1 MGSNLNN
8 FRILKLKSGENIICN
23 VRTDLTD
30 KFLVDYPFDM
40 ETMVLVD
47 RFGIP
52 RQEKLIL
59 KRWLNYCKGHSITVP
74 KDYIVGITHPT
85 EALLN
90 HYLQVRKGNNHIA
103 KLSPEE
109 ENHMREAA
117 EEANEAMKEMLKDY
131 FENGVPE
138 EMLEQIASNINDE
151 YFMEMEDDDVEEE
164 VEDDESEDDMGWGTK
179 YTDWSPDPNDYI

>member
-1 MGSNLNN
+1 MSKKTNN

-59 KRWLNYCKGHSITVP
+59 KKWINYCKGHSITVP

-85 EALLN
+85 EALLQ
-90 HYLQVRKGNNHIA
+90 HYLQVRKNNNHVV
-103 KLSPEE
+103 KLSPEDE
-109 ENHMREAA
+109 REMREAVDK
-117 EEANEAMKEMLKDY
+117 ANNNMKEALRDY

-138 EMLEQIASNINDE
+138 EMLEQIANNISDE
-151 YFMEMEDDDVEEE
+151 YFMEDEAE
-164 VEDDESEDDMGWGTK
+164 VDEVDEDESDEDLGWGTK
-179 YTDWSPDPNDYI
+179 WTDWSPDPNDYI